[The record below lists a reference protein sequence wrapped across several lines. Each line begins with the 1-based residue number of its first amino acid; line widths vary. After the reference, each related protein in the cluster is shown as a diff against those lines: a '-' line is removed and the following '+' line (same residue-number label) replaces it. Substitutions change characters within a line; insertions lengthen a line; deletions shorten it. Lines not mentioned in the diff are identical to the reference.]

1 MRIQLKMTCQ
11 PSCRISA
18 VKARGV
24 REGKGGERRE
34 REEDGGR
41 REEGGKGGGRRRRRR
56 EEKVDRKKC

>member
-34 REEDGGR
+34 REEEGGR
-41 REEGGKGGGRRRRRR
+41 REEGGKGEGRRR
-56 EEKVDRKKC
+56 